1 MWRLENWGKW
11 EEGKKNRDGC
21 HWWSPEFTVGLRRG
35 VESSFKWALCSPEHL
50 FLPEWSEHAADE
62 PSNQSRD
69 QIKVQQLC
77 CSTHHGQAENK
88 ATKPDCLLPPS
99 QSLLPCTIPKLAMSP
114 RRNSGSESWVT
125 KQNLYNPEDWRESLW
140 KVDAHYSKSVVE
152 IKRPVIWGPAVAITG
167 RRTKSQTHQGPL
179 PANPVPT
186 HWGRCQQGP
195 LGHLKQHSIAPGCWG
210 STGISWILPHRR
222 CPEIKEPSHIEKNH
236 LPREYKAFLIQQKS
250 KKLEHC
256 KWK

>member
-35 VESSFKWALCSPEHL
+35 VESSFKWALCSPQHL

-88 ATKPDCLLPPS
+88 ATKPDRLLPPS

-140 KVDAHYSKSVVE
+140 KVDAHHSKSVVE

-167 RRTKSQTHQGPL
+167 RRTKPQTHKPDSPSPALLHPSQLIPL
-179 PANPVPT
+179 E
-186 HWGRCQQGP
+186 
-195 LGHLKQHSIAPGCWG
+195 APGTPWAVTASSFWLQG
-210 STGISWILPHRR
+210 AALGLHGLRTPSLSILTHRGGALR
-222 CPEIKEPSHIEKNH
+222 WRQPGHKRAAH
-236 LPREYKAFLIQQKS
+236 LLMEYRTFSSAL
-250 KKLEHC
+250 
-256 KWK
+256 